1 LGSNVKPELP
11 IVGSKIKTVAS
22 IYGNTTAS
30 IKLKERVSSKSQT
43 EPKKLILRLNLN
55 KH

>member
-1 LGSNVKPELP
+1 MGSNVKPELP
-11 IVGSKIKTVAS
+11 IVGPKIKTIAS
-22 IYGNTTAS
+22 IYGNTTSS
-30 IKLKERVSSKSQT
+30 IKLKEKVPVSK